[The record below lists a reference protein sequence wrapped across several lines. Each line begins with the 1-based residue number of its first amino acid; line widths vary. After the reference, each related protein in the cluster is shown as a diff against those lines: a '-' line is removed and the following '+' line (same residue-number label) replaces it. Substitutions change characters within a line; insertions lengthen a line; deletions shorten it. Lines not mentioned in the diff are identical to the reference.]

1 MGLEPTT
8 QIVGEPAL
16 SFTYDPKKTLYEQFS
31 KAQAVREGEG
41 DLDKVARR
49 GVSEDGENAG
59 GYAGAGFGGA
69 NAPGGAFPPGM
80 GMDTGAEG
88 SGGDVNMGYDSE
100 GILSEEVDDTM
111 TGGGGVSE
119 DDSSAAARRRRPPAG
134 PNGNQFLQLFSL
146 FEGSPTYK
154 QRRKKGLKPAGA
166 SASGAGPGSSGLR
179 RSSADDHP
187 EEYDQ
192 YPYSHPQ
199 RGRRGFMDPSDSSG
213 SASSSRYSSVSASQS
228 RERGMVMPS
237 MGLQHP
243 PGMMDDFSS
252 EPGPNDAGPL
262 ITASEMFM
270 KQARGEY
277 GPGPLQSNDGEN
289 PAGQERFGMGV
300 GVGLGRMRGRSYDEG
315 SSSYGAGYRPY
326 TTTPAFTDQGLPA
339 GAIGPAPNATGIS
352 QYEALGPD
360 GKVKALICPLYSC
373 GRLFKRMEHLKR
385 HLRTHTMEK
394 PFMCTRCGKRF
405 SRSDNL
411 TQHLRTHERLP
422 GGIGSPFTGGSG
434 ISRGSVDGDLSGGE
448 GSLNDDSSSRQESVG
463 DSEDE
468 GMGYNSLGHYQH
480 HPQQQPQL
488 DVYGNPLGGGTAPM
502 DMSTYGVLG
511 GQAAAAYAMP
521 DFDEVEIQG
530 GVRDVQG
537 DEEGLLMRTGSLD
550 SSMIY
555 RNVQQQQQH
564 PQQHRLSFSTAGS
577 GDYPDSSAQWA
588 TAATRVSDPT
598 FSDTSSV
605 MGSGNNSNRS
615 SLNLSNVITSP
626 TSYMRQIMPQQQQ
639 LPQQQQQQSQHH
651 LPHHSHSHS
660 LSHSSSSSAYGDEYS
675 SLSLSAP
682 SHKQSFDHAALYPPG
697 ILENAAAHSSAAA
710 AAAAA
715 AGSIGPVRRHRSM
728 TPSIIRNGE
737 PIRRPMTSNS
747 SVMDGS
753 GTGSGGSGD
762 SPSSMTS
769 SSLPRGYHP
778 YAYSATNSR
787 AGSTHSSPSVHPIPL
802 SSGGGGGDY
811 GLRRSESRN
820 SSYSVSGG
828 GNANASGLHEQMRQ
842 MMSMENPRRDSNGA
856 GASVFG
862 DHSSLFTPT
871 AGTTTTT
878 SSDLSSTTS
887 SSSPSSSLLSKPL
900 SSTPPTMGMLT
911 NTNVQTDS
919 PASFSVVDLPT
930 VMGSSVVGY
939 VQGGYGGGGGSSS
952 IATTTTTTTTQVQQ
966 QQQHQ
971 HQQQHQQYDGYY
983 TTQQQTHSTL

>member
-1 MGLEPTT
+1 MGLDPTT

-31 KAQAVREGEG
+31 KAQAVRDGEGE
-41 DLDKVARR
+41 LEKVARR
-49 GVSEDGENAG
+49 GASEDGENTTHG

-69 NAPGGAFPPGM
+69 SGGYPPGM

-88 SGGDVNMGYDSE
+88 SNGDVNMGYDSE

-111 TGGGGVSE
+111 TGGVSE
-119 DDSSAAARRRRPPAG
+119 DDSAARRRRPPAG

-166 SASGAGPGSSGLR
+166 SASGAGPGSSALR

-187 EEYDQ
+187 EEYDDHQQ

-213 SASSSRYSSVSASQS
+213 SAPSSRYSSVSASQS
-228 RERGMVMPS
+228 RERGMVMP
-237 MGLQHP
+237 MGLQP

-252 EPGPNDAGPL
+252 EPGSNDAGPL

-277 GPGPLQSNDGEN
+277 GPGAPPPNNDGEN
-289 PAGQERFGMGV
+289 PSNGQERFGMGV
-300 GVGLGRMRGRSYDEG
+300 GVGLGRMRGRSYDEA
-315 SSSYGAGYRPY
+315 STSYGAGYRPY
-326 TTTPAFTDQGLPA
+326 ATNAFGDQGLPA
-339 GAIGPAPNATGIS
+339 GATAVGPAPNAMGLS

-360 GKVKALICPLYSC
+360 GKVKALMCPLFSC

-394 PFMCTRCGKRF
+394 PFVCTRCGKRF

-422 GGIGSPFTGGSG
+422 GGIGSPFAGGSG
-434 ISRGSVDGDLSGGE
+434 ISRGSVEGDLSGE
-448 GSLNDDSSSRQESVG
+448 GSLNGDSSSRQGSVV

-468 GMGYNSLGHYQH
+468 GMGYSALGHYQH
-480 HPQQQPQL
+480 QQQQQL
-488 DVYGNPLGGGTAPM
+488 DVYGNPLGSSAPM
-502 DMSTYGVLG
+502 DMTSYGVLG
-511 GQAAAAYAMP
+511 GQHAAAYAMS
-521 DFDEVEIQG
+521 DFDEVEIPG

-550 SSMIY
+550 SSMLY
-555 RNVQQQQQH
+555 RNVQQH
-564 PQQHRLSFSTAGS
+564 PQQQHRLSFSTAPS
-577 GDYPDSSAQWA
+577 GDYPDSSTQWA
-588 TAATRVSDPT
+588 TATRVSDPA

-615 SLNLSNVITSP
+615 SLNLSSVITSP
-626 TSYMRQIMPQQQQ
+626 TSYMRQIMPHQQG
-639 LPQQQQQQSQHH
+639 PPPPQQQQSQ
-651 LPHHSHSHS
+651 LPHQLPLHSHSHSHS
-660 LSHSSSSSAYGDEYS
+660 LSHSSASASAYGATTTTGGGDEYI
-675 SLSLSAP
+675 SLSAP

-697 ILENAAAHSSAAA
+697 VLESAAAHSSAAA

-715 AGSIGPVRRHRSM
+715 AGGIGPVRRHRSM

-747 SVMDGS
+747 SVVDVGGGS
-753 GTGSGGSGD
+753 GSGSGG

-787 AGSTHSSPSVHPIPL
+787 AGSTHSSPSIHPIPL
-802 SSGGGGGDY
+802 STGGDY
-811 GLRRSESRN
+811 GSTRRSDSRN
-820 SSYSVSGG
+820 SSYSVGGSGG
-828 GNANASGLHEQMRQ
+828 NGSGGLLHEQMRQ

-862 DHSSLFTPT
+862 DPNNLFN
-871 AGTTTTT
+871 GTTTTT
-878 SSDLSSTTS
+878 TSTTS
-887 SSSPSSSLLSKPL
+887 DLPTCSSSPSSSLLSKPL
-900 SSTPPTMGMLT
+900 TSTPPTMSMMTSG
-911 NTNVQTDS
+911 NVQTDS
-919 PASFSVVDLPT
+919 PASFSVVDLPGT
-930 VMGSSVVGY
+930 MVGVGVGGY
-939 VQGGYGGGGGSSS
+939 GGYGGGGSGSG
-952 IATTTTTTTTQVQQ
+952 QQ
-966 QQQHQ
+966 QQQ
-971 HQQQHQQYDGYY
+971 QQQIGYDGYY
-983 TTQQQTHSTL
+983 TTQQHSTL